1 MQAQRT
7 EGKPFGA
14 DTIDSIQRSIIHA
27 TVGPDRQ
34 RPWAFDEIVREYS
47 DVADQADVEDAL
59 GRLKA
64 VALIHDTGGNHYTA
78 SRAAV
83 QVFELG
89 ILGI

>member
-7 EGKPFGA
+7 EGKPFGV

-27 TVGPDRQ
+27 TVGSDRQ

-47 DVADQADVEDAL
+47 DVGDQADVEDAL
-59 GRLKA
+59 DRLKA
-64 VALIHDTGGNHYTA
+64 VGLIHDTGGNYYTA

>member
-14 DTIDSIQRSIIHA
+14 DTIDSIQRSILNA
-27 TVGPDRQ
+27 AVEPNRQ
-34 RPWAFDEIVREYS
+34 RPWSFDEIVREYNEVG
-47 DVADQADVEDAL
+47 DKADVEDAL
-59 GRLKA
+59 SGLRRA
-64 VALIHDTGGNHYTA
+64 GLINPVDDCYVA

-83 QVFELG
+83 HVFELG